1 MCFSLVNLQAT
12 ISVASQI
19 LSVRNLDM
27 SLVQVPMMEGIINIL
42 ANSTQNQNSPVN
54 CFTGNCTFPMING
67 ITHSTIGMCS
77 KCIDITSTV
86 QHANKTLPNGLS
98 IPDGV
103 IFNALGG
110 TAYGSSSLDS
120 ILSQVEEQDFAG
132 IIPASAFNWTMITF
146 SSQKGGVLSTAC
158 SMYPCMR
165 HYYAGL
171 VDGGKFNE
179 RLVST
184 VPALPAATDWGLY
197 AGLNASCVIDISQ
210 SSPVFPTVVPTVV
223 STVDPTVF
231 STMVPTVFLT
241 LDGKN
246 LTLPSECI
254 NQIDSSYVNSVANF
268 SLNILTGNCSVSD
281 TGLMEYQG
289 GTGIGQG
296 WWLLSGLYN
305 FSNASLETVQS
316 TFDSITQS
324 ITNRLRVDSND
335 TVVTKL
341 VHGTA
346 IQTDTCIAFSW
357 KWLLFPALHLILT
370 TIFLAITMLQP
381 IYEKVEKPLWKSSI
395 LPLLY
400 ASPGTQLMASEEH
413 GMEAKSKVTI
423 ARLENSE
430 DKWSFVDIS
439 GERA

>member
-1 MCFSLVNLQAT
+1 MTLV
-12 ISVASQI
+12 
-19 LSVRNLDM
+19 D
-27 SLVQVPMMEGIINIL
+27 VPMMEGIINIL

-86 QHANKTLPNGLS
+86 KHANNKTLPNGLS
-98 IPDGV
+98 LGDVPDGV

-120 ILSQVEEQDFAG
+120 ILSQVEEQDFAD

-146 SSQKGGVLSTAC
+146 SQNGGVLSTAC
-158 SMYPCMR
+158 SMYLCMR

-171 VDGGKFNE
+171 VDGGEFNE

-184 VPALPAATDWGLY
+184 VPALPVFPAIPAFSTFIDPIGNSMQIELNDSY
-197 AGLNASCVIDISQ
+197 VGLNASCVIDGKTYNLTNIQPNHIEIS
-210 SSPVFPTVVPTVV
+210 PPTA
-223 STVDPTVF
+223 
-231 STMVPTVFLT
+231 FLT
-241 LDGKN
+241 LDGTN

-254 NQIDSSYVNSVANF
+254 NGIDSSYVNSVANF

-281 TGLMEYQG
+281 KRLTECQG

-305 FSNASLETVQS
+305 FSNATLETVQS
-316 TFDSITQS
+316 TFDSIAQS
-324 ITNRLRVDSND
+324 ITNRLRIDNSG

-346 IQTDTCIAFSW
+346 IKTDTCIAFSW

-370 TIFLAITMLQP
+370 AIFLAIAMLQP

-413 GMEAKSKVTI
+413 DMEAKSKVTI